1 MRNLLHLNGGGAHN
15 RSKTIRILKR
25 KGLKFALAYNA
36 RKKKRVFKQTS
47 FYQHFFQKLEMFY
60 IIFVSHM
67 PHKFHIYKIL
77 KRFHIL
83 TTHTPTLVFIS
94 QHYEEIISWIES
106 KEFKEQ
112 YIDKNHPYP
121 PLLNPERL
129 AKDSKN
135 PYSNL
140 NYESIPAGTAWDLNV
155 PLPQSD
161 MVKFESHGV
170 GSIFSNFIQK
180 LGISIIMLPDNLFC
194 VVKVYK
200 ILYNALNN
208 GARVLLIRDYLPAM
222 NQNAKKLHFL
232 IQKPRI
238 MILNQVRDPI
248 SMLKHYVGV
257 KRRPKKALTSFNLGH
272 NPKEIVSSL
281 VRYSGGYLYPS
292 VKEIPFWVSFTY
304 MCFHD
309 GMLFKEMINLTAE
322 KVKFMDMPEIVG
334 ERTIPTL
341 CKFAKIFNVPPPKEE
356 DREFFLAK
364 NTDFGGLLPLVMYV
378 YDKSCNKKITIYII
392 KKFYINELVD
402 ISIEMLGAL
411 KHDTICIGIQRE
423 NLEYLRANGELYTQT
438 KSYLQELIQ
447 ELISQNEREKLKKF
461 SEKDV
466 LEFMEKNPKIRQKF
480 KSILDE
486 HLSLIKQ
493 ERPDIIES
501 WKYYQE
507 FERM

>member
-1 MRNLLHLNGGGAHN
+1 
-15 RSKTIRILKR
+15 
-25 KGLKFALAYNA
+25 
-36 RKKKRVFKQTS
+36 
-47 FYQHFFQKLEMFY
+47 MFY

-112 YIDKNHPYP
+112 YVDKNHPYP
-121 PLLNPERL
+121 PLLNPKRL
-129 AKDSKN
+129 NAKRDKEKNNNNKETEWNKNEGELKECGANLQSKEAESKDIQ
-135 PYSNL
+135 PYPNL
-140 NYESIPAGTAWDLNV
+140 SYESISPELAWDLNV

-194 VVKVYK
+194 VIKVYK

-257 KRRPKKALTSFNLGH
+257 KRRPEKALTSFNLGH

-378 YDKSCNKKITIYII
+378 YDKSCDKKITIYII

-493 ERPDIIES
+493 EHPDIIES